1 MQDRKNALLL
11 QPTDQELS
19 QATQATLQYAL
30 LRGIEAV
37 FQLEEGE
44 ILAEPMPT
52 RDERSGFLLYEA
64 TEGGAGVLT
73 RLVAEPERL
82 AEVARKAL
90 AIMHFAATDTASL
103 PADTHGLVDAPD
115 TACVAACYRCL
126 MSYFNQPDH
135 EQLDRRDADAKALLL
150 RLARATTT
158 GLDAPPVSRRSSRP
172 SAAPA
177 ADDVLARFHD
187 VARGREL
194 PAPDTEALALGD
206 VKLPLVWRGHY
217 VAVLFDAAPV
227 DITGQ
232 LEDKGFEVIVFG
244 TDEATWPASLDS
256 LSRAL
261 GRAS

>member
-1 MQDRKNALLL
+1 LL
-11 QPTDQELS
+11 QPTGQELS
-19 QATQATLQYAL
+19 QSTLATVQHAL

-90 AIMHFAATDTASL
+90 AIMHFAVTDAASL
-103 PADTHGLVDAPD
+103 PADGQVLVDAPD

-135 EQLDRRDADAKALLL
+135 ERIDRRDADAQSLLL
-150 RLARATTT
+150 RLARAATT

-172 SAAPA
+172 RPAGANDAPA
-177 ADDVLARFHD
+177 RFLDLARS
-187 VARGREL
+187 REL
-194 PAPDTEALALGD
+194 PASDAEPLIVGE
-206 VKLPLVWRGHY
+206 VQVPLVWRSHY
-217 VAVLFDAAPV
+217 VAVLFDASRSDV
-227 DITGQ
+227 TSQ
-232 LEDKGFEVIVFG
+232 LENKGFEVITFEG
-244 TDEATWPASLDS
+244 DEAAWTTSLER
-256 LSRAL
+256 LTKAL
-261 GRAS
+261 GRST